1 MSQTRDE
8 INDFLM
14 GSGGKAFPFEGMG
27 DTVSGVIME
36 MKKQQQTDL
45 ETGEP
50 LFWNNGD
57 PRMMLVVSLQT
68 ELQEDDDD
76 DGVRRVFLR
85 GGNYIAA
92 SGKGAASLVAVKD
105 AVKRSGAP
113 DGIQPGGKLTLAYT
127 GQSKPAAKGMNAAK
141 LYSAS
146 YQPPTANVDLE
157 EMV

>member
-14 GSGGKAFPFEGMG
+14 GAGGKAFPFETIG
-27 DTVSGVIME
+27 DSVTGVITE
-36 MKKQQQTDL
+36 LKKQQQTDL

-50 LFWNNGD
+50 LFWANGD
-57 PRMMLVVSLQT
+57 PRMMLVVTLAT
-68 ELQEDDDD
+68 ELQDDDDD
-76 DGVRRVFLR
+76 DGIRRVFLR
-85 GGNYIAA
+85 GGNYVA
-92 SGKGAASLVAVKD
+92 STGKGAASLVAVKD

-113 DGIQPGGKLTLAYT
+113 IEMGGTLTLAYS
-127 GQSKPAAKGMNAAK
+127 GNSKPAAKGMNAAK

-146 YQPPTANVDLE
+146 YTPPSANVDLE